1 MLARLR
7 AQFNTRGVLA
17 MASSA
22 PNTSLSQFFL
32 TYAPLPHLD
41 GKHTIFGRLI
51 DGDDVLDRIEK
62 LPVNAKGK
70 PDNKG
75 AECRIE
81 SVTIHAN
88 PIAKQARDEA
98 GGR

>member
-1 MLARLR
+1 
-7 AQFNTRGVLA
+7 

-22 PNTSLSQFFL
+22 PNTSQSQFFL

-51 DGDDVLDRIEK
+51 DGDDVLDRMEK
-62 LPVNAKGK
+62 LPVDAKGR

-75 AECRIE
+75 AECRIQ
-81 SVTIHAN
+81 SITIHAN
-88 PIAKQARDEA
+88 PIAKAARDEA